1 MRYEKTVDGV
11 HGQHLPLTY
20 GATDGGEAGAR
31 RWTVATPDSHYGNA
45 AGYARVR
52 DLCWAGGRGLIR
64 SLGELSHWHRAK
76 RQPAATPVP
85 LKLRSGLAVV

>member
-64 SLGELSHWHRAK
+64 SLANSAIGIEQSDNLPQLLCR
-76 RQPAATPVP
+76 
-85 LKLRSGLAVV
+85 